1 MFVLAAP
8 TASLF
13 DTTVTFEKH
22 GGKKLLVVHDR
33 YPVAGSAR
41 QRVAKQAVEWAHA
54 NRRASVIGS
63 EPVKLRVGRRLQSTE
78 LVERCTREASN
89 AVRSVLSAPP
99 AGESSKP

>member
-1 MFVLAAP
+1 VVGTDVVWSALVRARWMFVLAAP

-41 QRVAKQAVEWAHA
+41 QRVAKQAVGMGPRESPCICDRIRAGQTASWATA
-54 NRRASVIGS
+54 AIN
-63 EPVKLRVGRRLQSTE
+63 
-78 LVERCTREASN
+78 
-89 AVRSVLSAPP
+89 
-99 AGESSKP
+99 